1 MKLTITFILL
11 NRVTLL
17 AAVNLLLTIL
27 SNIREKIYMLPGNIE
42 ANFCTEDEFEFTIF
56 FSDKQT
62 IAFLIQKQ

>member
-1 MKLTITFILL
+1 MKLTIAFILL
-11 NRVTLL
+11 YRVTLL
-17 AAVNLLLTIL
+17 AAVKLLLTIL
-27 SNIREKIYMLPGNIE
+27 SNIE